1 MQIRPHRR
9 AQRTFRKCFIDAVD
23 SEFHVAAHWK
33 KGRVKGVAS
42 RGGGDSAKQIA
53 VCARA
58 FKPDMA
64 AVLREC
70 VNQNPVRFHMTVAAA
85 GEVAPQRMVFV
96 LQRQWFTVY
105 QKIED
110 GFKSGQILAAFSGKL
125 DIFLELVGAAEGSH
139 MPKSA

>member
-1 MQIRPHRR
+1 M
-9 AQRTFRKCFIDAVD
+9 
-23 SEFHVAAHWK
+23 VATLLY
-33 KGRVKGVAS
+33 GAS
-42 RGGGDSAKQIA
+42 GGSWDSAKQIA
-53 VCARA
+53 VRARA

-70 VNQNPVRFHMTVAAA
+70 VYQNPVRFNMTVAAA
-85 GEVAPQRMVFV
+85 RKVAPQRMVFV
-96 LQRQWFTVY
+96 LRRQWSTIN

-125 DIFLELVGAAEGSH
+125 DIFLELIGAAEGPH